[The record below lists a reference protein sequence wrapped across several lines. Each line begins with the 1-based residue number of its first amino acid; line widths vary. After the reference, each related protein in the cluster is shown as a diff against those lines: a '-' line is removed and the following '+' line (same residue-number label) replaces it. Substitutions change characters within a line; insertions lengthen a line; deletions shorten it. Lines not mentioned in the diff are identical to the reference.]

1 MIEINTTSNG
11 QIHIMCILRGTQY
24 HFYRVVTAML
34 KHQTGINEGHSIK
47 LMAFTLQNFQDHE
60 KQRQEFQ
67 IKGDQQDMT
76 TKFN

>member
-1 MIEINTTSNG
+1 
-11 QIHIMCILRGTQY
+11 
-24 HFYRVVTAML
+24 ML

-67 IKGDQQDMT
+67 IKGDQQDVT